1 MKPDSRTIQGS
12 YQINPEVAD
21 TLIKITF
28 STTAAIKDLLQ
39 YIGNQESFED
49 IQLSTLQPVFF
60 GNRENDISFLLDN
73 KLYYFFEHQST
84 INYNMPLRILFYIT
98 QALENL
104 QVSLLK
110 IVYLYQK
117 NYFYQNYMQKQF
129 LPKGMILN

>member
-28 STTAAIKDLLQ
+28 STTEAIKDLLQ

-98 QALENL
+98 QALENY
-104 QVSLLK
+104 VKSNSLDIFRNNRLILPEIK
-110 IVYLYQK
+110 CYTI
-117 NYFYQNYMQKQF
+117 FTGF
-129 LPKGMILN
+129 LTK